1 MFDVHNGGVA
11 NMKTWGAL
19 IIFTLLAFRSLCA
32 DNRPANI
39 SELTYE
45 QLKQMFEKDESL
57 ADVRIANYTAS
68 SVTLIYKGRH
78 LNYELKKLSTSQRIR
93 IDELIAHEKGL
104 GRAAA
109 IKENEAAARAG
120 LLREVDGVVY
130 NLQKLT
136 PDRVTFNNVKVLQKT
151 DAGLLV
157 DIAKSRYDL
166 TLIFVKNLPQYNN
179 AADGDA
185 ISFVA
190 KQTGTYTYITRAKV
204 DKTVREYDCGVM
216 PGKAKMP
223 DLVQAPDPKRS
234 ALDAKWD
241 SSGTGFFITEDGYL
255 ATCNHVVKG
264 GKIFSVR
271 NSAGTFTARVVATDE
286 TNDVAILKVTGR
298 FTPLVVNTNI
308 LALGQ
313 PAFTIGFPNIDVQGL
328 APKYTDGKVSSLS
341 GIRDDANEFQISV
354 PVQPGNSG
362 GPLTDAGGNVIGIIV
377 ARLNDYAALKRMK
390 AIPQNVNYA
399 VKTAPLVTLIRQ
411 AGIQAKV
418 QFTSVAEQKDSA
430 VKRVEQAA
438 VLILVSE

>member
-1 MFDVHNGGVA
+1 
-11 NMKTWGAL
+11 
-19 IIFTLLAFRSLCA
+19 
-32 DNRPANI
+32 
-39 SELTYE
+39 
-45 QLKQMFEKDESL
+45 
-57 ADVRIANYTAS
+57 
-68 SVTLIYKGRH
+68 
-78 LNYELKKLSTSQRIR
+78 
-93 IDELIAHEKGL
+93 
-104 GRAAA
+104 
-109 IKENEAAARAG
+109 
-120 LLREVDGVVY
+120 
-130 NLQKLT
+130 
-136 PDRVTFNNVKVLQKT
+136 
-151 DAGLLV
+151 
-157 DIAKSRYDL
+157 
-166 TLIFVKNLPQYNN
+166 
-179 AADGDA
+179 
-185 ISFVA
+185 
-190 KQTGTYTYITRAKV
+190 
-204 DKTVREYDCGVM
+204 M
-216 PGKAKMP
+216 PP
-223 DLVQAPDPKRS
+223 CRKRRQ
-234 ALDAKWD
+234 D
-241 SSGTGFFITEDGYL
+241 
-255 ATCNHVVKG
+255 
-264 GKIFSVR
+264 FSVR
-271 NSAGTFTARVVATDE
+271 NTVGTFTARVVATDE

-341 GIRDDANEFQISV
+341 GIRDDANNFQISV